1 MGWEVGC
8 DGGLGRGE
16 KDWRWSR
23 RLGWRQDRKLGVR
36 QNRMCGGK
44 SARTLTSSV

>member
-1 MGWEVGC
+1 M
-8 DGGLGRGE
+8 GGLGRGE

-23 RLGWRQDRKLGVR
+23 RLDWRRDRKLGVG

-44 SARTLTSSV
+44 CARTLTSSV